1 MLSAVSWR
9 GWADDLWRNAGL
21 VALVAAVEVLVTH
34 AAGTNQPDRRPLDA
48 LGVGLIVLAA
58 APLLVRRQM
67 PVVVLALT
75 TVITLLYWLLGYP
88 RGPVFLAPIVAVFS
102 AILGGKN
109 LAAWLTLAI
118 GFVAFAWLP
127 TLLGLEPLPMAAAMF
142 GIAGW
147 MVLIG
152 VAAELVRV
160 QQERSRAARRTRVE
174 EERVRL
180 AQELHDVLAH
190 GITVI
195 NVQAAVGLH
204 LLEERPEQARAALT
218 AIKEV
223 SKDALDDLR
232 SVVARLRNDGEEP
245 LRRPSPSPS
254 LAHLD
259 ALVATATAG
268 GLQIRTE
275 VSGRV
280 DDLPPLVDLAAFRI
294 LQEALTNVIRHA
306 TSKTATIRLTHD
318 EHELMLE
325 VDDDGQGT
333 MAGASSAGRGIQ
345 GMRERAQTL
354 GGQMEVGPRPEG
366 GFRVMARLPLDG
378 AV

>member
-1 MLSAVSWR
+1 MSWR
-9 GWADDLWRNAGL
+9 GWADDVRRNAGL
-21 VALVAAVEVLVTH
+21 AALVTAFEVLAAH
-34 AAGTNQPDRRPLDA
+34 AAGNNQPDRRPLDA
-48 LGVGLIVLAA
+48 LGVALIVLAA

-67 PVVVLALT
+67 PVAVLALT
-75 TVITLLYWLLGYP
+75 TGITLLYWLLGYP

-102 AILGGKN
+102 AILAGKR
-109 LAAWLTLAI
+109 LAAWVTLGI

-127 TLLGLEPLPMAAAMF
+127 TLLGLEPPPVWAGWF
-142 GIAGW
+142 GVPGW

-152 VAAELVRV
+152 AAAELVRV

-190 GITVI
+190 SITVI

-204 LLEERPEQARAALT
+204 LVEERPEQARAALT

-223 SKDALDDLR
+223 SKDALDELR
-232 SVVARLRNDGEEP
+232 SVVARLRNENEEP

-275 VSGRV
+275 VTGSV
-280 DDLPPLVDLAAFRI
+280 DGLPPLIDLAAFRI

-306 TSKTATIRLTHD
+306 ASKTATIRLTHD
-318 EHELMLE
+318 EHELTLE

-333 MAGASSAGRGIQ
+333 MPGESRAGRGIQ
-345 GMRERAQTL
+345 GMRERAQAL
-354 GGQMEVGPRPEG
+354 GGQVEVGPRPEG
-366 GFRVMARLPLDG
+366 GFRVLARLPLDG
-378 AV
+378 AA